1 MEMELPGQNIN
12 DRFIGFYKFILQAL
26 DISKHGVSLLDASNV
41 SLQLFSDV
49 QKSNGLLIS
58 RFSPANP
65 FARLIEAEITN
76 KNPELFPSDLKVPV
90 ESPEVRS
97 DPGTSFG
104 PQFIL
109 SQALGLGVIVVK
121 TLLQVFPGLFV
132 TSQLKR
138 QIFFLLSM
146 F

>member
-1 MEMELPGQNIN
+1 M
-12 DRFIGFYKFILQAL
+12 
-26 DISKHGVSLLDASNV
+26 
-41 SLQLFSDV
+41 FSDV
-49 QKSNGLLIS
+49 RKSDGLLIS
-58 RFSPANP
+58 WVSPANP

-76 KNPELFPSDLKVPV
+76 KIAELTDILILLRPLPV

-97 DPGTSFG
+97 DPGTSCG
-104 PQFIL
+104 LHFIL
-109 SQALGLGVIVVK
+109 SQSLGLGIILGK